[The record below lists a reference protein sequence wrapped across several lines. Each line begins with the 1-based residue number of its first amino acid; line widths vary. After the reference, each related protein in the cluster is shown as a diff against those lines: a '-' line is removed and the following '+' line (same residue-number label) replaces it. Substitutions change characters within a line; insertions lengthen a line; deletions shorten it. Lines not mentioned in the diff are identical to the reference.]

1 MENLLVY
8 TFPSKKQGI
17 FYTFPKITI
26 HFLFKRKLLCIS
38 FLLRR
43 KEISSSTKK
52 SLIKRNPIGRVSSQ
66 VFPVLP
72 DLSSEVN
79 IAITPII
86 APIITHPNKILPNI
100 IDCFKILV
108 KVAVFYMHNK

>member
-1 MENLLVY
+1 MLELFGAQHFSTPILY
-8 TFPSKKQGI
+8 EHPFTI
-17 FYTFPKITI
+17 EIIIKIVI
-26 HFLFKRKLLCIS
+26 IIGA
-38 FLLRR
+38 
-43 KEISSSTKK
+43 KEMISSAKQ
-52 SLIKRNPIGRVSSQ
+52 PIPAKPPVTPPPNAPSRVSSH
-66 VFPVLP
+66 VFPVFP

-108 KVAVFYMHNK
+108 KVTVF